1 MIYVAVC
8 AFSVSSALQ
17 AQWVEEPSYL
27 CVQYLVQ
34 DMPRTLLRALF
45 FFFFFFFRRRI
56 GLVPCS
62 SYQTIANQIASAC
75 VPCQYRVRVL
85 EHRYNYTL
93 SSMLVQSAWSC
104 AQILLHTEHSDN
116 TVLLP
121 LRHLL
126 AHAATTGTIFCFT
139 CLSAAKSA
147 CHDYMNVFPASH
159 CRTYYNTKLLQ
170 QSASSWLLTVFGP
183 DAATT
188 TTIAPATHRWCWL
201 LSSRHR
207 PLSK

>member
-1 MIYVAVC
+1 MVYIAVC
-8 AFSVSSALQ
+8 GFSVSRAFQAL
-17 AQWVEEPSYL
+17 WVEEPSYL
-27 CVQYLVQ
+27 CVQYLAQ
-34 DMPRTLLRALF
+34 DMPSTLLRAL

-121 LRHLL
+121 LRHPF

-139 CLSAAKSA
+139 RLSAAKSA

-159 CRTYYNTKLLQ
+159 CMTYYNTKLLQ

>member
-1 MIYVAVC
+1 MTLAYSPYHRQPCFLSPITPQPYSVALILPSFPPPLAYTNQC
-8 AFSVSSALQ
+8 AD
-17 AQWVEEPSYL
+17 P
-27 CVQYLVQ
+27 
-34 DMPRTLLRALF
+34 
-45 FFFFFFFRRRI
+45 
-56 GLVPCS
+56 
-62 SYQTIANQIASAC
+62 
-75 VPCQYRVRVL
+75 
-85 EHRYNYTL
+85 
-93 SSMLVQSAWSC
+93 
-104 AQILLHTEHSDN
+104 

-121 LRHLL
+121 LLHPF

-139 CLSAAKSA
+139 RLSAAKSA

-207 PLSK
+207 PLSKE

>member
-1 MIYVAVC
+1 MTLAYSPYHRQPCFLSPITPQPYSVALILPSFPPPLAYTNQC
-8 AFSVSSALQ
+8 A
-17 AQWVEEPSYL
+17 
-27 CVQYLVQ
+27 
-34 DMPRTLLRALF
+34 DT
-45 FFFFFFFRRRI
+45 
-56 GLVPCS
+56 
-62 SYQTIANQIASAC
+62 
-75 VPCQYRVRVL
+75 
-85 EHRYNYTL
+85 
-93 SSMLVQSAWSC
+93 
-104 AQILLHTEHSDN
+104 

-121 LRHLL
+121 LRHPF

-139 CLSAAKSA
+139 RLSAAKSA

>member
-1 MIYVAVC
+1 MVYVAVC
-8 AFSVSSALQ
+8 DFSVSSAFQ
-17 AQWVEEPSYL
+17 ALWVEEPSYL
-27 CVQYLVQ
+27 CVQYLAQ
-34 DMPRTLLRALF
+34 DMPRTLLRAL

-85 EHRYNYTL
+85 ARMYNCTL

-104 AQILLHTEHSDN
+104 AQISLHTEHRDN

-121 LRHLL
+121 LRPPF
-126 AHAATTGTIFCFT
+126 AHAATTGAIFCFT

-147 CHDYMNVFPASH
+147 SHDYMNVFPASH

-170 QSASSWLLTVFGP
+170 LSASSLLLTVFGP
-183 DAATT
+183 
-188 TTIAPATHRWCWL
+188 IAPRTHRWCWL
-201 LSSRHR
+201 LCSRQR
-207 PLSK
+207 SLSE

>member
-1 MIYVAVC
+1 MVYIAVC
-8 AFSVSSALQ
+8 GFSLMPCLAV
-17 AQWVEEPSYL
+17 
-27 CVQYLVQ
+27 LVRWWSTSLHIHESDIQHKQ
-34 DMPRTLLRALF
+34 DMPSTLLRALF
-45 FFFFFFFRRRI
+45 FLL
-56 GLVPCS
+56 LVLSCS
-62 SYQTIANQIASAC
+62 SHQTG
-75 VPCQYRVRVL
+75 
-85 EHRYNYTL
+85 
-93 SSMLVQSAWSC
+93 
-104 AQILLHTEHSDN
+104 HSDN

-126 AHAATTGTIFCFT
+126 AHAATTGTIFFFT

-170 QSASSWLLTVFGP
+170 QSASSWLLTVYGP

>member
-1 MIYVAVC
+1 MTLAYSPYHGQPCFLSPITPQPYSVALILPSFPPPLAYTNQC
-8 AFSVSSALQ
+8 AD
-17 AQWVEEPSYL
+17 P
-27 CVQYLVQ
+27 
-34 DMPRTLLRALF
+34 
-45 FFFFFFFRRRI
+45 
-56 GLVPCS
+56 
-62 SYQTIANQIASAC
+62 
-75 VPCQYRVRVL
+75 
-85 EHRYNYTL
+85 
-93 SSMLVQSAWSC
+93 
-104 AQILLHTEHSDN
+104 

-121 LRHLL
+121 LLHPF

-139 CLSAAKSA
+139 RLSAAKSA